1 MSLRK
6 MHGMLDALILFM
18 NSLANTGRFTAREA
32 TSLVVTRD
40 TTLVELV
47 RRTWPFPW
55 RVENH
60 DDWQRIGETVRTHHV
75 RVIIFDD
82 DAVPEE
88 NRSELIENIHNCFPD
103 VLIIYVAGRHSQAV
117 ERSARASGILSYTSK
132 PVEAERLEQL
142 LRSLSHR
149 LGESS
154 GMSRSNTR

>member
-1 MSLRK
+1 MD
-6 MHGMLDALILFM
+6 GMLDALMLFM

-40 TTLVELV
+40 IGLVELV

-55 RVENH
+55 LVENH
-60 DDWQRIGETVRTHHV
+60 DDWHRIGATVRSHNV

-103 VLIIYVAGRHSQAV
+103 VLIIYIAGKHSQAV

-132 PVEAERLEQL
+132 PVEAERLEHL
-142 LRSLSHR
+142 LKSLSHR
-149 LGESS
+149 LTEPS
-154 GMSRSNTR
+154 GASGVFRSIR